1 MQQRILIAEPET
13 DELAQIAACLNSKG
27 YEIVPALTGLDAL
40 KQARAALPD
49 LIILDATL
57 PDIDG
62 QDVCDILRRLPST
75 APIPIIMLATWS
87 SRLRAMPPETGP
99 DECLT
104 KPFAPMEVALRVNET
119 LSRWNEIKMER
130 EAPDRSADDEPRL
143 RWFEG

>member
-1 MQQRILIAEPET
+1 MQQRILIAEAET
-13 DELAQIAACLNSKG
+13 DELALIAACLNREG

-40 KQARAALPD
+40 KQARVALPD

-87 SRLRAMPPETGP
+87 SLSRALPAETGP

-104 KPFAPMEVALRVNET
+104 KPFAAAEVALRVNET
-119 LSRWNEIKMER
+119 LSRWNELRMER
-130 EAPDRSADDEPRL
+130 EAPDRMADYEPRM
-143 RWFEG
+143 RWLEG